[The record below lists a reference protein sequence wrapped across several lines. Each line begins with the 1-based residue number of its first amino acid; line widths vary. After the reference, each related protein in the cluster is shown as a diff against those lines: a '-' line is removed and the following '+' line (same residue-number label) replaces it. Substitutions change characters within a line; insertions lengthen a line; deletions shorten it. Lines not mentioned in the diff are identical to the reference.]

1 VSEHLLLGLAS
12 IIVLGILAQWLAWRL
27 HLPAIL
33 LLLIFGF
40 AAGPV
45 FNILHP
51 DTLFGE
57 VLFPL
62 VSVSVAIILFE
73 GGLNLKFSEVRQTE
87 GVISSLVTIGILVTW
102 ILASIGA
109 RLFVGMGWETA
120 ILIGAILVVT
130 GPTVIIPLLR
140 QVRPAG
146 NVGTIIKWEGIVND
160 PFGAILAV
168 IVFEVIVA
176 AEIHGG
182 SIILWGALKAFV
194 FGGLIGVAGAVLMVL
209 LLRRYLI
216 PDFLQNPV
224 SLMVVVITYFAS
236 DVLQPESGLLAV
248 TVMGVALANQ
258 RFVSIRHILEF
269 KENLRVVLISSLFI
283 ILAARLPVGEMSFAH
298 IGPWIFVAFLI
309 VIVRPAAVF
318 ISTLRSNLKRR
329 EKMFLS
335 WMAPRGIVAAAVS
348 SVFGIRLMEGG
359 VEGAEL
365 LFPVTFQVIIATV
378 AIYGLTASW
387 VARRLKLA
395 QPNPQGVLLGGAH
408 FWARQIG
415 RVLKDEGFEVAVI
428 DSNWSNITEARRD
441 GCRSYYGSLLA
452 EDMLNRLQLP
462 GIGKFL
468 ALTPNE
474 EVNSLAALHFVDIF
488 GRSEVFQ
495 LPRPSVDRDAG
506 NKKRTAMPAHLRG
519 RYLFNE
525 EATYDYITS
534 RFRAGAIVKRTPLT
548 DEFDYGDYRDM
559 YGPSAIPLFIITDDG
574 DLRVVTVEDEPNPK
588 PGQTLISIVD
598 PVEKPDREE
607 AKIRQ
612 QSGKQESRDG

>member
-1 VSEHLLLGLAS
+1 MSEHLLLGLAS
-12 IIVLGILAQWLAWRL
+12 IIVLGILAQWLAWRW

-33 LLLIFGF
+33 LLLVFGF

-102 ILASIGA
+102 ILASVGA
-109 RLFVGMGWETA
+109 KLFVGMGWETA
-120 ILIGAILVVT
+120 ILLGAILVVT

-194 FGGLIGVAGAVLMVL
+194 FGSLIGIAGAILMVL
-209 LLRRYLI
+209 LLRRYLV

-283 ILAARLPVGEMSFAH
+283 ILAARLPVAEMSFANV
-298 IGPWIFVAFLI
+298 GPWLFVAFLI

-318 ISTLRSNLKRR
+318 VSTLRSNLKRR
-329 EKMFLS
+329 EKLFLS

-348 SVFGIRLMEGG
+348 SVFGIRLMESG
-359 VEGAEL
+359 VAGAEL
-365 LFPVTFQVIIATV
+365 LGPVTFQVIIATV
-378 AIYGLTASW
+378 AIYGLTAPW

-428 DSNWSNITEARRD
+428 DSNWGNITEARRD

-452 EDMLNRLQLP
+452 EDILNRLQLS
-462 GIGKFL
+462 GIGRFL

-495 LPRPSVDRDAG
+495 LPKPSVDKDAG

-519 RYLFNE
+519 RYLFDE
-525 EATYDYITS
+525 KATYEYLTS

-548 DEFDYGDYRDM
+548 DEFDYSDYRNM
-559 YGPSAIPLFIITDDG
+559 YGSSAIPLFVITDDG

-598 PVEKPDREE
+598 PVEKSNREE
-607 AKIRQ
+607 AKV
-612 QSGKQESRDG
+612 GQESSKRE